1 MRFPEAMI
9 RRVRDG
15 PLLKSIRQV
24 RIAVSED
31 YWYHYFVEYYKGY
44 RIDRFSTLGPNMH
57 GIYVGTADPET
68 IPKAPPDPNFDYA
81 DWVFYDGLQYARA
94 GIDNWVIDPIYVQHY
109 PNVTWATH
117 VDPGWDIY
125 QEPAGGM
132 RYYALDKATGNQ
144 VGTWWTSDNLQGLLD
159 WIDETQVPTGE
170 VASHEGIPIRFI
182 LGAELLS
189 HYYEA
194 TVKGE
199 VGQFDNWR
207 LQDCKTW
214 IEEELAKPP
223 PPPECPF
230 SLPILCRVWER
241 LFG

>member
-1 MRFPEAMI
+1 MSLSEVLTRRIRARPIPTMI
-9 RRVRDG
+9 RR
-15 PLLKSIRQV
+15 V

-31 YWYHYFVEYYKGY
+31 YWDHYFEEYYRGY
-44 RIDRFSTLGPNMH
+44 RIDLFPGPGGLY
-57 GIYVGTADPET
+57 GIYMGPDDPET
-68 IPKAPPDPNFDYA
+68 IPKTPPDPNFDYN
-81 DWVFYDGLQYARA
+81 DWKFYGTIEAARGA
-94 GIDNWVIDPIYVQHY
+94 IDSWVLEPIFVQHY
-109 PNVTWATH
+109 PNVTWETH

-125 QEPAGGM
+125 QEGGGAM
-132 RYYALDKATGNQ
+132 RYYALDKATGDQ
-144 VGTWWTSDNLQGLLD
+144 VGAYWLSTDLQGLLD

-170 VASHEGIPIRFI
+170 VDTHEGIPIRFI
-182 LGAELLS
+182 LGEELLS

-194 TVKGE
+194 TVRGE
-199 VGQFDNWR
+199 IGQFDNWR

-230 SLPILCRVWER
+230 RLPILCRIWEN